1 MATYKK
7 KGNKIKNEAGEVQSA
22 IERNSDTAKIFNTL
36 DDTASKSEAWVIK
49 NQKNIFIILGII
61 VVGMLALLAYKQ
73 YVSTPNETAAANE
86 LAFPKKYFKQANSAA
101 VAKDS
106 LYTLGLEGADG
117 KYGFLDIADQ
127 YGSTDAGN
135 LANYYAGISYLNMKN
150 YPEAI
155 EYLGKFSSDDEVLGA
170 IAKGAIGDAFSDLNQ
185 QEDALEYYEKAANL
199 KDNLFSTPLFL
210 FKAANTALD
219 LGKSDKAL
227 KMFEKIKKSYPKSE
241 EAKNIDIYINK
252 AKYAN

>member
-7 KGNKIKNEAGEVQSA
+7 KGNKIKNEAGEIKSA
-22 IERNSDTAKIFNTL
+22 IEQNSTTAEVFNTL

-49 NQKNIFIILGII
+49 NQKNIFIVLGVI
-61 VVGMLALLAYKQ
+61 VAGMLLLQAFKQ
-73 YVSTPNETAAANE
+73 FVSTPNETAAANE
-86 LAFPKKYFKQANSAA
+86 LAFPKKYFEQANSAA

-106 LYTLGLEGADG
+106 LYSLGLEGGDG

-135 LANYYAGISYLNMKN
+135 LANYYAGITYLNMKK

-170 IAKGAIGDAFSDLNQ
+170 VAKGAIGDAFADLNQ

-199 KDNLFSTPLFL
+199 RNNSFSTPLFL

-227 KMFEKIKKSYPKSE
+227 KMFEEIKKSYPKSE

>member
-1 MATYKK
+1 
-7 KGNKIKNEAGEVQSA
+7 
-22 IERNSDTAKIFNTL
+22 

-49 NQKNIFIILGII
+49 NQKNIFIVLGVI
-61 VVGMLALLAYKQ
+61 VAGMLLLQAFKQ
-73 YVSTPNETAAANE
+73 FVSTPNETAAANE
-86 LAFPKKYFKQANSAA
+86 LAFPKKYFEQANSAA

-106 LYTLGLEGADG
+106 LYSLGLEGGDG

-135 LANYYAGISYLNMKN
+135 LANYYAGITYLNMKK

-170 IAKGAIGDAFSDLNQ
+170 VAKGAIGDAFADLNQ

-199 KDNLFSTPLFL
+199 RNNSFSTPLFL

-227 KMFEKIKKSYPKSE
+227 KMFEEIKKSYPKSE